1 MTDSYILTPS
11 GTHLDGFAKVGE
23 TVSFFPVLMHSCA
36 NRKAYGGLIRWKLV
50 FNGAET
56 LSEGE
61 FDRIYQSARARLPRV
76 QKAAAA
82 TSSISS
88 ALGRRRNTKA

>member
-61 FDRIYQSARARLPRV
+61 FD
-76 QKAAAA
+76 
-82 TSSISS
+82 SS
-88 ALGRRRNTKA
+88 R